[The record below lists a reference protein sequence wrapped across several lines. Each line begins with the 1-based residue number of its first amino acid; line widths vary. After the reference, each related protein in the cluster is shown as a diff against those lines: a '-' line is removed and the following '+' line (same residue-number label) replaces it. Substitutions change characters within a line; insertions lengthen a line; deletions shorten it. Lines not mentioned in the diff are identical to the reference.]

1 MKYAAL
7 PVLLILASCGRPS
20 GPDVADLARASAHRH
35 SAEAMQVLDLV
46 GQRIEE
52 FFSKRRPGVEAFS
65 NELFSFRGKWR
76 ALFWSR
82 EDFERHV
89 RRRFEATLFRPEDFD
104 REVVAAVREDL
115 AFAIDASEAGLASDL
130 SRWVRPSRK
139 GDLAVDLKPELSKLV
154 ASRVLED
161 LGLNLASIVGS
172 EAAATAGTAALARAG
187 LLGAA
192 AAGGAGASWA
202 TLGVSLVVGVAVGLV
217 IDATVGDELEEEAKD
232 AIRVE
237 LARLRRRMM
246 EEENGLWN
254 AARRV
259 LESHGRAME
268 RSAVRLVEESRHGAR
283 GV

>member
-1 MKYAAL
+1 MKYAVL
-7 PVLLILASCGRPS
+7 PVLVLLASCGRP
-20 GPDVADLARASAHRH
+20 GPDFSTLARESAHRR

-52 FFSKRRPGVEAFS
+52 FFSLRQERVEAFS
-65 NELFSFRGKWR
+65 AELFSFRGKWR

-89 RRRFEATLFRPEDFD
+89 RRRFEATMFRPEDFD

-115 AFAIDASEAGLASDL
+115 SFAIDASEAGLASDL
-130 SRWVRPSRK
+130 SRWVRSSRADAPAI
-139 GDLAVDLKPELSKLV
+139 DLRPELSKLV

-161 LGLNLASIVGS
+161 LGLNLVSIVGS
-172 EAAATAGTAALARAG
+172 EAAAAAGTAALARAG

-192 AAGGAGASWA
+192 AAGGAGTSWA
-202 TLGVSLVVGVAVGLV
+202 TLGVSIVVGVAVGLV
-217 IDATVGDELEEEAKD
+217 IDATVGEVLEDEAKE
-232 AIRVE
+232 AVRNE
-237 LARLRRRMM
+237 LARLRLRMM
-246 EEENGLWN
+246 ESEDGLWH

-268 RSAVRLVEESRHGAR
+268 RSAVRIVEEARHGAR
-283 GV
+283 GI